1 MVDTI
6 VSMED
11 LHIAVEFDERAIRA
25 LHCAVS
31 MTLEKWTGQGIVDQE
46 EMFKLKHFLQGA
58 IFEFDL
64 SRSLK

>member
-1 MVDTI
+1 
-6 VSMED
+6 MEE

-31 MTLEKWTGQGIVDQE
+31 MTLEKWTGQGQVDQE
-46 EMFKLKHFLQGA
+46 ELFKLKTFLQSA

-64 SRSLK
+64 VR